1 MHLPRRHN
9 HWIMVCTR
17 RNLPLE
23 LAATEIKTEVERRSY
38 NMPMTNEPTTGEIVR
53 ALRDCFERNV
63 NGTCMKC
70 EFAGTKGKYAIDA
83 DECGYGCETNLAKHA
98 IDRLES
104 QAKQIAELTAAIKMQ
119 SDLCRECA
127 ALTVIEQKAEIDAL
141 TARAESAER
150 ERDELVDLIP
160 HTCNTCYFQ
169 SKNLLNE
176 EPCVSCRI
184 YSKWT
189 WRGLP
194 QEGEGKR

>member
-1 MHLPRRHN
+1 
-9 HWIMVCTR
+9 
-17 RNLPLE
+17 
-23 LAATEIKTEVERRSY
+23 
-38 NMPMTNEPTTGEIVR
+38 MTTSEPTTGEIVR
-53 ALRDCFERNV
+53 ALRYCADV
-63 NGTCMKC
+63 NSVCGDACPAHLD
-70 EFAGTKGKYAIDA
+70 EAGCRTVLMQNDA
-83 DECGYGCETNLAKHA
+83 DS
-98 IDRLES
+98 LES
-104 QAKQIAELTAAIKMQ
+104 QERENERVKGEMFANALEASERIAN
-119 SDLCRECA
+119 
-127 ALTVIEQKAEIDAL
+127 L

-194 QEGEGKR
+194 QEGEGNDRIGEKV